1 MVMTGKSKD
10 TKLVICNCNCGC
22 DEALQVKKFTYDDVS
37 PNEQEYYISV
47 LAGVFSERQRGV
59 FRTIFHRINIAW
71 KMLLGKEY
79 LLSIFV
85 NFLQSSKFSK
95 KRLQNCMN
103 SLHIKRRMLSG
114 VIEGTTTVTR

>member
-10 TKLVICNCNCGC
+10 TKLVVCNCNCGC
-22 DEALQVKKFTYDDVS
+22 DEAIQVKKFTYDDVS

-47 LAGVFSERQRGV
+47 LAGVFGERQRGI

-79 LLSIFV
+79 LLSEIVLTSDEFQE
-85 NFLQSSKFSK
+85 LK
-95 KRLQNCMN
+95 KKLGD
-103 SLHIKRRMLSG
+103 L
-114 VIEGTTTVTR
+114 